1 MDSLLFV
8 ENAELAKIL
17 AEMADLLELTSD
29 NPFKVRAYRQASRV
43 VDTLP
48 GPVDE
53 LWRRDEVSALPGV
66 GPGLRARIEE
76 ILGSGECREH
86 QRLMGRVP
94 PGVLEMLRLEGVGP
108 KTVGAA
114 WHDLGLTDLDGL
126 RAAAEDGRLAGL
138 PRLGPL
144 RARRIAASI
153 ERLRHRAGRTPLHR
167 ALGYAESLTAR
178 LRKVP
183 GVERAEAAG
192 SLRRRC
198 ESVGNLD
205 LVVASPTATPVIRA
219 FGGMPEVGQ
228 VIRADEARCEA
239 RLRSGLPVDLRVVTG
254 RSFGAAL
261 QKLTGSRAHN
271 AAIASRA
278 RQRGL
283 LVSED
288 GIFDAEGRRLAGEH
302 EQDVFRLLG
311 LPWIPPELREGES
324 ELEAAERGEL
334 PALLEEGD
342 LLGDLH
348 VHSDASADGHDP
360 LEALA
365 QEAQRLGRRY
375 LAITDHSRS
384 RPLGLDA
391 MQLAAQID
399 QVRSL
404 ERRLPEGPRLLTG
417 IEVDILA
424 DGSLDLPLELL
435 AELDWVVA
443 SIHARLS
450 DPPERITERLVRAIR
465 SGTVDAIGHPT
476 GRILGQRDA
485 YPFDFEAVLAAAAQ
499 EGVAL
504 EINAQPERLDLN
516 DRASRLAAR
525 RGVRLAI
532 STDAHVLG
540 HLSNLRYGVWVAR
553 RAWLSKADVVNAGD
567 APRAHRAARW
577 EQAGTAP
584 TE

>member
-1 MDSLLFV
+1 V
-8 ENAELAKIL
+8 ENAELAKTL
-17 AEMADLLELTSD
+17 AEMADLLELTGD
-29 NPFKVRAYRQASRV
+29 NPYKVRAYRQASRV

-48 GPVDE
+48 GPIDD
-53 LWRRDEVSALPGV
+53 LWRRGEVGVLPGV
-66 GPGLRARIEE
+66 GQGLRARIEE
-76 ILGSGECREH
+76 ILGGGECREH
-86 QRLMGRVP
+86 RRLMGRVP
-94 PGVLEMLRLEGVGP
+94 PGVVEMLRLEGVGP
-108 KTVGAA
+108 KTVGAV
-114 WHDLGLTDLDGL
+114 WHALGLTDLDAL
-126 RAAAEDGRLAGL
+126 RAAAEDGRLAKL
-138 PRLGPL
+138 PRLGPA
-144 RARRIAASI
+144 RSRRIAASI

-183 GVERAEAAG
+183 GVTRAEAAG

-198 ESVGNLD
+198 ESIGNLD
-205 LVVASPTATPVIRA
+205 LVVASPTPLPVLRA
-219 FGGMPEVGQ
+219 FGGMPEIARVL
-228 VIRADEARCEA
+228 RADEARSEA
-239 RLRSGLPVDLRVVTG
+239 RLRSGLPVDLHVVAAQ
-254 RSFGAAL
+254 SFGVAL
-261 QKLTGSRAHN
+261 HHFTGSRAHN

-283 LVSED
+283 LVGESGVFD
-288 GIFDAEGRRLAGEH
+288 GEGRRLAGER
-302 EQDVFRLLG
+302 EQDVFRALG
-311 LPWIPPELREGES
+311 LPWIPPELREGEG

-360 LEALA
+360 VEALA
-365 QEAQRLGRRY
+365 REARRLGRRY

-399 QVRSL
+399 QVKGLGRH
-404 ERRLPEGPRLLTG
+404 LPDGPRLLTG

-424 DGSLDLPLELL
+424 DGSLDLPLEIL

-450 DPPERITERLVRAIR
+450 DPPDKITERLVRAIQ
-465 SGTVDAIGHPT
+465 SGAVDAIGHPT
-476 GRILGQRDA
+476 GRVLGQRDA
-485 YPFDFEAVLAAAAQ
+485 YAFDLEAVLSAAAQ
-499 EGVAL
+499 TGVAL

-525 RGVRLAI
+525 RGARLAI

-540 HLSNLRYGVWVAR
+540 QLSNLRFGVWVAR

-567 APRAHRAARW
+567 APRTRRAVRPVR
-577 EQAGTAP
+577 AGIAP
-584 TE
+584 AE